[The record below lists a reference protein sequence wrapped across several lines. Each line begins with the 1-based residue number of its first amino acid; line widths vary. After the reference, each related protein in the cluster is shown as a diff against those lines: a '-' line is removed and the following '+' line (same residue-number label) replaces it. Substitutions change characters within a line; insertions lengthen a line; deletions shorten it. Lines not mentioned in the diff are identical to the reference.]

1 MEESD
6 KKPLKRIKELQYLS
20 HDHHHG
26 LLLCWKIRMGFKKEV
41 AAQRIKKYT
50 RWFFE
55 NYLKTHFSIEEETVF
70 SVLGNADPDV
80 QRALTEHQML
90 SELFK
95 KEDVS
100 GEHLEQIEKSLKEHI
115 RFEERILFQR
125 VQEVASAEQL
135 EEIQRAD
142 TAQKFVENTEDM
154 FWL

>member
-1 MEESD
+1 MEEFD
-6 KKPLKRIKELQYLS
+6 KKPLKRTKELQYLS

-26 LLLCWKIRMGFKKEV
+26 LLLCWKIRMGFKKGI
-41 AAQRIKKYT
+41 ADQRIKKYAH
-50 RWFFE
+50 WFFE

-70 SVLGNADPDV
+70 SVLGDDDPDV
-80 QRALTEHQML
+80 QQALAEHHML

-100 GEHLEQIEKSLKEHI
+100 REHLEQLEKSLKAHI

-125 VQEVASAEQL
+125 VQEVANTEQL
-135 EEIQRAD
+135 GKIQQAD
-142 TAQKFVENTEDM
+142 TAQKFEENAEDP